1 MNYKFDTSNFPIV
14 KVKIINI
21 INETCLNNFLN
32 EWRDLYK
39 NNKEFTLIFETSDM
53 VQNFTIITHS
63 FKIIEFIKEL
73 KQLPKIM
80 KKSIIVVNN
89 DFIKNILFYI
99 FHMERPVCTVYIT
112 KPTNIDI
119 LLNQLEFS
127 SEWYSDDVIKISD

>member
-21 INETCLNNFLN
+21 INETCLNSFFN
-32 EWRDLYK
+32 EWKQLYQ
-39 NNKEFTLIFETSDM
+39 NNKEFTLIFETTDM

-73 KQLPKIM
+73 KRLPKNM

-99 FHMERPVCTVYIT
+99 FHMETPVCTVYIT
-112 KPTNIDI
+112 KPTNIDV

-127 SEWYSDDVIKISD
+127 SEWYSDNIVKISV